1 MNYTYTMLALII
13 FIIMQIASSGA
24 MVIQSHWSHVR
35 LKSIPPARV
44 DGRQGGEVVLL
55 CSATGSPTPKI
66 AWYKDSMF
74 VSHLDWAV
82 EEDVSSIGEAIAK
95 LTIPCLS
102 QEDIGMYECRARSGE
117 HETSATTRVNVV
129 PSNDVKGHCVETG
142 KPKISMWRGTYMIEE
157 GDTATLPCRVQ
168 NDVLDYR
175 VTWTNTDGKPA
186 HENDVRYS
194 LESNGDLV
202 IRNVRFA
209 DMGQYSCTVSGT
221 GGSDTIHTF
230 MYPLSTDRN
239 LT

>member
-1 MNYTYTMLALII
+1 MNTMLNVFL
-13 FIIMQIASSGA
+13 FILLEVTISGA

-74 VSHLDWAV
+74 VSHLDWSV
-82 EEDVSSIGEAIAK
+82 EEDVSSIGESIAR
-95 LTIPCLS
+95 LTIPCLNH
-102 QEDIGMYECRARSGE
+102 EDVGTYECRARSGE
-117 HETSATTRVNVV
+117 HEASATTRVNVV
-129 PSNDVKGHCVETG
+129 NSEGVQGHCIETG
-142 KPKISMWRGTYMIEE
+142 KPKISMWKGTYMLEE
-157 GDTATLPCRVQ
+157 GDTARLPCRVQ

-175 VTWTNTDGKPA
+175 VTWANTEGEPA
-186 HENDVRYS
+186 HENDVRYTV
-194 LESNGDLV
+194 EQNGDLV
-202 IRNVRFA
+202 IKNVRFA
-209 DMGQYSCTVSGT
+209 DMGQYTCTVSGT

-230 MYPLSTDRN
+230 IYPLSAERN